1 MHNRALINYCFSHW
15 QRYKMNVHLSL
26 KSLTNYIHPLIHWR
40 YVSWNFYMSGTAGT
54 EDRVVNKPKIV
65 LLYGAYI
72 LVGEIYHKANQS
84 KKKKKS
90 KSTIWLSIS
99 VKCCEEKSD
108 RARDKKRML
117 GGGVKESSRKPFLT
131 WIIWVSEWE
140 QTMKG
145 RAFQLGEQQNDM

>member
-40 YVSWNFYMSGTAGT
+40 YVSWNCYMSGTAGT

-84 KKKKKS
+84 KKKKS